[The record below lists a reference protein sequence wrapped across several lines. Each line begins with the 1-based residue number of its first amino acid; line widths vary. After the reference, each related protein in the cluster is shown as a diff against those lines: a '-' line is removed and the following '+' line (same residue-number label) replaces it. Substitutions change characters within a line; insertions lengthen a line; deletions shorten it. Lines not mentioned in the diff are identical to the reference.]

1 MSGLKRVLDRLG
13 LKQTDFAR
21 LLDVSPRTVSL
32 WATGEVAVPGPV
44 KAYLRMVQF
53 ADESRRTL
61 EFARLSARTPPVQDG
76 LYSLRYGPPG
86 SPPTSSDDGGGIA
99 LLKAGR
105 IVGSDDGGGKFKGS
119 YQFDSARQTF
129 HFRVW
134 LRVPPEGQLTIALD
148 NAKAGSLVEVV
159 AELDRPDP
167 FASTVAHIEGRPLIL
182 TFAYLGPMPD

>member
-32 WATGEVAVPGPV
+32 WATGEVTLPGPV
-44 KAYLRMVQF
+44 KAYLRMLQF

-61 EFARLSARTPPVQDG
+61 EFARLVAKSPAVHDG

-86 SPPTSSDDGGGIA
+86 VPLNPGEKGDGIA

-105 IVGSDDGGGKFKGS
+105 IVGSDAGGGKFEGS
-119 YQFDSARQTF
+119 YRFDSARQTY

-134 LRVPPEGQLTIALD
+134 LRVPPEGQLMTGLETGQ
-148 NAKAGSLVEVV
+148 AGALVEVV
-159 AELDRPDP
+159 ADLDRPDP
-167 FASTVAHIEGRPLIL
+167 FATTVAHVEGRPLNL
-182 TFAYLGPMPD
+182 TLTYLGPLPG

>member
-32 WATGEVAVPGPV
+32 WATGEVTIPGPV
-44 KAYLRMVQF
+44 KAYLRMLQF

-61 EFARLSARTPPVQDG
+61 EFARLAAQSPCVNDG
-76 LYSLRYGPPG
+76 LYSLRYRPHGE
-86 SPPTSSDDGGGIA
+86 SLQASTDGNGIA

-105 IVGSDDGGGKFKGS
+105 IFGSDTGGGKFEGS
-119 YQFDSARQTF
+119 YRFDSARQTF

-134 LRVPPEGQLTIALD
+134 LRVPPEGQLVTGVETGKDGA
-148 NAKAGSLVEVV
+148 LVEVV

-167 FASTVAHIEGRPLIL
+167 FSSTVAHVEGRPL
-182 TFAYLGPMPD
+182 TVTMAYLGPLPG

>member
-1 MSGLKRVLDRLG
+1 MGWLKRVLDRLG

-32 WATGEVAVPGPV
+32 WATGEVALPGPV
-44 KAYLRMVQF
+44 KAYLRMLQF

-61 EFARLSARTPPVQDG
+61 EFARLAAKDPTVHDG

-86 SPPTSSDDGGGIA
+86 EPLKPGQAGDGLA

-105 IVGSDDGGGKFKGS
+105 IVGSDGGGGKFEGS
-119 YQFDSARQTF
+119 YQFDRARGTF

-134 LRVPPEGQLTIALD
+134 LRVPPEGQLITGFD
-148 NAKAGSLVEVV
+148 TVHAGALVEVV
-159 AELDRPDP
+159 AELDWPDP
-167 FASTVAHIEGRPLIL
+167 FASTVAHVAGQPLSLAL
-182 TFAYLGPMPD
+182 TYLGPLPA

>member
-32 WATGEVAVPGPV
+32 WATGEVTIPGPV
-44 KAYLRMVQF
+44 RAYLRMLQF

-61 EFARLSARTPPVQDG
+61 EFARLAAQSPCVHDG
-76 LYSLRYGPPG
+76 LYSLRYRPQGHPLASG
-86 SPPTSSDDGGGIA
+86 VEGDGIA

-105 IVGSDDGGGKFKGS
+105 IVGSDTGGGKFEGS
-119 YQFDSARQTF
+119 YRFDSTRQTF

-134 LRVPPEGQLTIALD
+134 LRVPPQGQLMTGLET
-148 NAKAGSLVEVV
+148 KHAGSLLEVV
-159 AELDRPDP
+159 AEFDRPDP
-167 FASTVAHIEGRPLIL
+167 FSSTVAHVEGRPLAV
-182 TFAYLGPMPD
+182 TMAYLGPLSG